1 MQSAQFR
8 PAMRRHDGMAVDE
21 LVARADAALA
31 LTDPQVRVS
40 THEGLQPQAAP
51 RTNGVTPMTPGLS
64 EWDIERMERARHEA
78 ELKMAAEWQRIKQSW
93 ERMDRRRPL
102 RVVTPDEKTIK
113 LAVLPS
119 GAVAAG
125 ASGLIDFGD
134 TDLNSL
140 LLPVFAVLLVIPL
153 AVLFVRQ
160 VVRWA
165 AFRGGWTVHIEAP
178 ERTHIAIRLRNKE
191 AAAQRMRQVAE
202 AVEREGLSALEPW
215 ARRRRR
221 RAKEQEL
228 RALAG

>member
-1 MQSAQFR
+1 M
-8 PAMRRHDGMAVDE
+8 
-21 LVARADAALA
+21 
-31 LTDPQVRVS
+31 
-40 THEGLQPQAAP
+40 
-51 RTNGVTPMTPGLS
+51 
-64 EWDIERMERARHEA
+64 
-78 ELKMAAEWQRIKQSW
+78 
-93 ERMDRRRPL
+93 
-102 RVVTPDEKTIK
+102 
-113 LAVLPS
+113 PS